1 MACLVLGT
9 ESCSVYI
16 LDPEAFTI
24 MDSLGL
30 PSPPVFLSV
39 SGLYDVEFRIVV
51 ACRSGELCVLK
62 RGWQTAKVI
71 TALDSQP
78 VGLVR
83 REKNVTVATMD
94 NCLVSINNKVGH
106 WICVNINYLTI
117 PCQGK
122 KLWSVSLPHSVI
134 CIERMDIP
142 SRGMFLVAVALSSN
156 HVLVYNDKN
165 VVDCFKTD
173 DAVSAMKF
181 GRFGREENTL
191 VIGK

>member
-30 PSPPVFLSV
+30 PSPPVLLSV
-39 SGLYDVEFRIVV
+39 SGLYDVEFRIIV

-62 RGWQTAKVI
+62 RGWQTAKI
-71 TALDSQP
+71 ICPLDSQP

-83 REKNVTVATMD
+83 RDKNITVATMD
-94 NCLVSINNKVGH
+94 NSLMA
-106 WICVNINYLTI
+106 VNSK
-117 PCQGK
+117 GK
-122 KLWSVSLPHSVI
+122 KLWSVKLPHSII
-134 CIERMDIP
+134 CIEKMDIP
-142 SRGMFLVAVALSSN
+142 SRGLYLVAVAMSSN

-165 VVDCFKTD
+165 VVDCFKMD
-173 DAVSAMKF
+173 EPVSAMKF

-191 VIGK
+191 VIGWLLLIKPITNNLRQ